1 MRGHIQ
7 QRAANVFRIFISLG
21 WNAQKRRY
29 DRLMFTVHGTKHDAE
44 QALIRKLALLGRG
57 PIPNAGR
64 MTVGEYLEY
73 WLAEH
78 VSSLRPKTRK
88 WYSQIVR
95 NHIARSELAKIKL
108 SRVSPVDV
116 QRYLRAVRRLNAQ
129 AEPIEGLP
137 AVNTVHAHY
146 RTLHAAFATAVGW
159 KMLDYNPVEGATPP
173 KKTKHR
179 AKALKPDQAAS
190 LLSEAAKRNRY
201 ALYLTAITQGL
212 RLGEVLALK
221 WDDIDWEARTM
232 RVDETLQR
240 GGPMPVFGPVKTE
253 SGERILKMP
262 EHLQAVLEAHKT
274 AQAKARLALGPEWC
288 ELGLVFPTWRGT
300 AIGPRNLHRQ
310 FKSMLKAA
318 GLSMSL
324 RPHDLRHTSATLLI
338 KSRVPIKT
346 VSARLGHSGTGITL
360 DLYGHVLD
368 EMEEEAAQA
377 MDHLFP
383 DPARPTDTRKAQ
395 PS

>member
-7 QRAANVFRIFISLG
+7 QRGKNVFRVFISLG
-21 WNAQKRRY
+21 WNEEKGRY
-29 DRLMFTVHGTKHDAE
+29 DMLTFTVHGTKDDAE
-44 QALIRKLALLGRG
+44 KALIRKLALLGRG
-57 PIPNAGR
+57 PIPNASR

-78 VSSLRPKTRK
+78 VSSLRPKTRR

-95 NHIARSELAKIKL
+95 NHVARSELAKIKL
-108 SRVSPVDV
+108 SKVSPVDV
-116 QRYLRAVRRLNAQ
+116 QRYLRAVRRLNAN
-129 AEPIEGLP
+129 ADPMEGAP
-137 AVNTVHAHY
+137 AANTVHAHY

-179 AKALKPDQAAS
+179 AKALKPDQAAKV
-190 LLSEAAKRNRY
+190 LAEAAKRHRY

-212 RLGEVLALK
+212 RVGEVLALK
-221 WDDIDWEARTM
+221 WDDIDWETRTM

-240 GGPMPVFGPVKTE
+240 GGPTPVFGPVKTE
-253 SGERILKMP
+253 SGARVLKMG
-262 EHLQAVLEAHKT
+262 EHLQAILQAHRT
-274 AQAKARLALGPEWC
+274 EQARAKLALGPEWC
-288 ELGLVFPTWRGT
+288 ELGLVFTTWRGA

-310 FKSMLKAA
+310 FKSILRAT
-318 GLSMSL
+318 GLPETL

-368 EMEEEAAQA
+368 EMEEEAATA
-377 MDHLFP
+377 MDRLFN
-383 DPARPTDTRKAQ
+383 PADASKARKAP